1 VAAEDLDRTGESAG
15 GTQPG
20 AAVLKTRPGVLL
32 AVGAALLI
40 AGCGSSTIELPVRTE
55 YDHSTPFPEWKTF
68 RLSSEGHDTGSM
80 RYPRYEEMVRQ
91 AVVEELSVRG
101 YTRIE
106 DGTPDFRVA
115 FELSFRGG
123 ASAQMAPKMGSTA
136 PEERA
141 PAGSNPAGSLALRML
156 DPISA
161 ATLWEG
167 TISEFT
173 INVIEPEKGLRKA
186 VWRVLVE
193 FPPLSG

>member
-1 VAAEDLDRTGESAG
+1 
-15 GTQPG
+15 
-20 AAVLKTRPGVLL
+20 
-32 AVGAALLI
+32 
-40 AGCGSSTIELPVRTE
+40 
-55 YDHSTPFPEWKTF
+55 
-68 RLSSEGHDTGSM
+68 M

-91 AVVEELSVRG
+91 AVVEELSARG

-115 FELSFRGG
+115 FELSFRGS
-123 ASAQMAPKMGSTA
+123 ASTQMAPEMGSTA
-136 PEERA
+136 PEEREA
-141 PAGSNPAGSLALRML
+141 AGSNPAGSLTLRML

-161 ATLWEG
+161 APLWEG

-173 INVIEPEKGLRKA
+173 INAIEPEKGLRTA

>member
-1 VAAEDLDRTGESAG
+1 MSGSRP
-15 GTQPG
+15 GT
-20 AAVLKTRPGVLL
+20 AVLGTRSGALL
-32 AVGAALLI
+32 AAAAALLI
-40 AGCGSSTIELPVRTE
+40 AGCGSSTIDLPVRTE
-55 YDHSTPFPEWKTF
+55 YDRGTPFAEWKTF
-68 RLSSEGHDTGSM
+68 RLSSDGHETGSL

-91 AVVEELSVRG
+91 VIVEELSARG

-123 ASAQMAPKMGSTA
+123 ASAQAAPEMGSIA

-141 PAGSNPAGSLALRML
+141 PAGSNPAGSLTLRML

-161 ATLWEG
+161 GILWEG

-173 INVIEPEKGLRKA
+173 INIIEPEKGLRKA

>member
-1 VAAEDLDRTGESAG
+1 VAAEDLERTGEPVRGS
-15 GTQPG
+15 QPG
-20 AAVLKTRPGVLL
+20 AAVLGSRSGILL
-32 AVGAALLI
+32 AVAAALLI

-55 YDHSTPFPEWKTF
+55 YDRSTAFQEWKTF
-68 RLSSEGHDTGSM
+68 RLASDGHGAGSM
-80 RYPRYEEMVRQ
+80 RYPRYEQMVRQ
-91 AVVEELSVRG
+91 AVVDELKARG

-115 FELSFRGG
+115 FELSFRGS
-123 ASAQMAPKMGSTA
+123 ASAQMAPEMGSTA

-141 PAGSNPAGSLALRML
+141 PAGSNPAGSLTLRML

-161 ATLWEG
+161 APLWEG

-173 INVIEPEKGLRKA
+173 INAIEPEKGLRTA

>member
-1 VAAEDLDRTGESAG
+1 MAAEDLERIGEPVSG
-15 GTQPG
+15 SQPG
-20 AAVLKTRPGVLL
+20 AAVLGTRSGVLL
-32 AVGAALLI
+32 AVAAALLI
-40 AGCGSSTIELPVRTE
+40 TGCRSSTIELPVRTE
-55 YDHSTPFPEWKTF
+55 YDRGTAFHEWKTF
-68 RLSSEGHDTGSM
+68 RLASDGHGAGSM

-91 AVVEELSVRG
+91 AVVEELKARG

-123 ASAQMAPKMGSTA
+123 ASAQMAPEMGSTA

-141 PAGSNPAGSLALRML
+141 AAGSNPAGSLTLRML

-161 ATLWEG
+161 APLWEG

-173 INVIEPEKGLRKA
+173 INAIEPEKGLRTA

>member
-1 VAAEDLDRTGESAG
+1 MSGSRS
-15 GTQPG
+15 G
-20 AAVLKTRPGVLL
+20 AAVPGTRSGVLL
-32 AVGAALLI
+32 AVAAALLI
-40 AGCGSSTIELPVRTE
+40 AGCGSSTIDLPVRTE
-55 YDHSTPFPEWKTF
+55 YDRRTPFAQWKTF
-68 RLSSEGHDTGSM
+68 RLSSDGHAAGTM

-91 AVVEELSVRG
+91 AVVEELKARG

-123 ASAQMAPKMGSTA
+123 ASAQTAPEMGSTA

-156 DPISA
+156 DPVSA
-161 ATLWEG
+161 ETLWEG

-173 INVIEPEKGLRKA
+173 INIIEPEKGLRKA